1 MINLD
6 PYVTSFVS
14 GNWLSLTVLLTLLKG
29 IALITPSTT
38 DDKIYTL
45 LSNLLGSIRGKP
57 PVGVPPPS
65 ERGDAD
71 ISG

>member
-1 MINLD
+1 MMNLD
-6 PYVTSFVS
+6 PYILEWVS
-14 GNWLSLTVLLTLLKG
+14 GNWLAMSALLVLLKG

-45 LSNLLGSIRGKP
+45 LSGLIGQIRGKP
-57 PVGVPPPS
+57 PGGVPPPS
-65 ERGDAD
+65 ERGDSD